1 MSTLKHLVISAV
13 LVLLAL
19 TPVMAQVGTQGSIL
33 GAVTDSSSAALPGAT
48 VSVRNLDTGLEQT
61 AVTDA
66 AGNFE
71 ILALPIG
78 PYEVTVT
85 MPGFKTWRQERVTL
99 NVGERS
105 RLTPVLE
112 VGQIT
117 ESVTVEGGAPLLQT
131 ERSSVQTVVEMQQ
144 IRELPLST
152 RNPVVLVNLV
162 PGLRF
167 TGAGGPE
174 RGSTVQGFGLRE
186 NQTEFQLDG
195 LNANAGMDEGGITI
209 PNVDTIAEFSVETS
223 SFSAENGRNP
233 LQVVMA
239 TKAGTNAFHGTA
251 WEFVQNDKFN
261 ARNAFSTSQP
271 PKLDRNQFGAAVGG
285 PIIRNKTF
293 FFGSFEGTP
302 IRRESLYNSDVV
314 QPEMLEGDFSS
325 LPRAITDPRTG
336 QPFPGNIIPADR
348 ISSASRFFYPYLLTP
363 NSPDGRFRAVAPVTD
378 DTYQYTAR
386 VDHQITG
393 AQRIYGRWVMNS
405 NENDSPGYSPDVRS
419 TNETTQ
425 HNIGF
430 NYTNS
435 LTRNMLLTATAG
447 YLRSDNRFTSPVVG
461 TENLVQEAG
470 IQGIGTAGRED
481 FVGLPNVGIEGYT
494 GFNTAFGVPGRL
506 WSDVWNAKASLTWLL
521 GGHSLSTGYEF
532 NTRSVYG
539 RHGSHSP
546 RGSFDF
552 NGQYTG
558 DGFADYLLG
567 LTSGTRR
574 NFPLE
579 TFGLDRSPYSG
590 AYVQDFWKVRSNLTV
605 GLGLRYE
612 YWHEK
617 TLRAGNGATFDPS
630 IGKVIA
636 GVDEN
641 GEVNLTN
648 QPVSPF
654 LAASSQGLW
663 VPATEVGVPAGLFK
677 ANGHLSPR
685 VGLTWRPEMIN
696 DFVVRGGYGIYY
708 NSFTGNRS
716 ASSIVGLPYWT
727 WEALSFSPLT
737 QQGWETAWPTNPEQF
752 IQPSVGE
759 SPAWDIDAT
768 KTYEWNVSVQKG
780 LPFNS
785 AVTVSYVGSRLH
797 DQVSLF
803 PYNEVPP
810 GIYPD
815 LQAAKPYPAFGEINV
830 LENRGSAKYNGL
842 QIKWE
847 RRFADGLSFTGSYS
861 LSKNTSDTVAEDET
875 GRIQPFTPA
884 GYQSGRAPNDRRH
897 MVWINAVYELPFGRD
912 RRFLNSLHPALDAIL
927 GGWQLSG
934 IDSFVSGVPLSIN
947 VPGATLGNGWGTRA
961 NVSGDPDAANPS
973 ADQWFNTSAFSAPAA
988 LQYGNSALGIIEGP
1002 GAHILDLGLM
1012 KSFSLGARRYIQVR
1026 AEAYSALNHVNLG
1039 NPGTT
1044 LGNANFGRILSAGAA
1059 RTMQF
1064 GVKLSF

>member
-13 LVLLAL
+13 LVLLSL

-33 GAVTDSSSAALPGAT
+33 GAVTDASNAALPGAT
-48 VSVRNLDTGLEQT
+48 ISVRNLDTGLEQT
-61 AVTDA
+61 AVTDE

-78 PYEVTVT
+78 PYEVTVS
-85 MPGFKTWRQERVTL
+85 MPGFKTWRQERLTL

-105 RLTPVLE
+105 RVAPVLE

-233 LQVVMA
+233 LQIVMA

-261 ARNAFSTSQP
+261 ARNAFSTAEP
-271 PKLDRNQFGAAVGG
+271 PKLNRNQFGAAAGG

-302 IRRESLYNSDVV
+302 IRRESLYNSVVV

-348 ISSASRFFYPYLLTP
+348 ISSASRFFFPYLLTP

-386 VDHQITG
+386 IDHQITG

-419 TNETTQ
+419 ANETTQ

-481 FVGLPNVGIEGYT
+481 FVGLPNVGISGYT

-590 AYVQDFWKVRSNLTV
+590 AYVQDFWKVRSNLTL

-654 LAASSQGLW
+654 LAASSQG
-663 VPATEVGVPAGLFK
+663 PVGAR
-677 ANGHLSPR
+677 HR
-685 VGLTWRPEMIN
+685 
-696 DFVVRGGYGIYY
+696 
-708 NSFTGNRS
+708 
-716 ASSIVGLPYWT
+716 
-727 WEALSFSPLT
+727 
-737 QQGWETAWPTNPEQF
+737 
-752 IQPSVGE
+752 
-759 SPAWDIDAT
+759 
-768 KTYEWNVSVQKG
+768 
-780 LPFNS
+780 
-785 AVTVSYVGSRLH
+785 
-797 DQVSLF
+797 
-803 PYNEVPP
+803 
-810 GIYPD
+810 
-815 LQAAKPYPAFGEINV
+815 
-830 LENRGSAKYNGL
+830 
-842 QIKWE
+842 
-847 RRFADGLSFTGSYS
+847 
-861 LSKNTSDTVAEDET
+861 
-875 GRIQPFTPA
+875 
-884 GYQSGRAPNDRRH
+884 SGRAGGPVQGQRAPVAARRPHVASRDDQRLRGARRVRHLLQQLHRQPVGVVDRRP
-897 MVWINAVYELPFGRD
+897 AVLDVGSAVVQSADTTGLGDRLADRSGAVHSAVRGRVTGVGHRCHEDIRVERLGAEGPALQLGGHRVVRRLATARSGLAVPVQRSAPGDLPGPSGGQAVSRVRRDQRAGEPRQRQVQRPADQVGAALRGRPLVHRLLLAGEEHLRHRGGGRD
-912 RRFLNSLHPALDAIL
+912 RPHPAVHARR
-927 GGWQLSG
+927 
-934 IDSFVSGVPLSIN
+934 VPE
-947 VPGATLGNGWGTRA
+947 RA
-961 NVSGDPDAANPS
+961 RAER
-973 ADQWFNTSAFSAPAA
+973 PAA
-988 LQYGNSALGIIEGP
+988 HG
-1002 GAHILDLGLM
+1002 LDQRG
-1012 KSFSLGARRYIQVR
+1012 VR
-1026 AEAYSALNHVNLG
+1026 AAIW
-1039 NPGTT
+1039 P
-1044 LGNANFGRILSAGAA
+1044 
-1059 RTMQF
+1059 
-1064 GVKLSF
+1064 